1 MGGVTICAWAYVPAF
16 LTVELSSCMARP
28 QAMCKSVAL
37 SGVLNI
43 IMFLV
48 VGQVVVRRWGYDVG
62 EVIGITPVWLSQKPG
77 NLVATCFNIFQLMG
91 NFVSYMLDSVPLGR
105 WCQKALAPRFADTWS
120 ARDVLFYLACTL
132 PTFIVGFALSVFVPS
147 VNILLDFT
155 TALTTP
161 WVTQIYPAVLYWRFM
176 RSSSR
181 RRFLLD
187 GNALSAPAEEE
198 VQTTPMSGKS
208 RHLELL
214 LVTFVFT
221 VGCANFACCLASAVG
236 KLVIPE
242 LRPPLQIGCGQWL
255 IWRSG

>member
-1 MGGVTICAWAYVPAF
+1 MGI
-16 LTVELSSCMARP
+16 
-28 QAMCKSVAL
+28 L
-37 SGVLNI
+37 SGVLNFAI
-43 IMFLV
+43 FESVGLV
-48 VGQVVVRRWGYDVG
+48 VVSRWGYDLG
-62 EVIGITPVWLSQKPG
+62 EEIGLTFMALGLSSVSTP
-77 NLVATCFNIFQLMG
+77 FNIFQLMG

-208 RHLELL
+208 RHLEPL
-214 LVTFVFT
+214 LV
-221 VGCANFACCLASAVG
+221 
-236 KLVIPE
+236 
-242 LRPPLQIGCGQWL
+242 
-255 IWRSG
+255 